1 MAKDGKL
8 VYRLAASRDGEEG
21 KARTY
26 VQHLIEQDSKK
37 IYELV
42 HNKKAWVYISGYAL
56 VTHLWDSADDSFR
69 YDPGLQ
75 TRCRLR

>member
-1 MAKDGKL
+1 MAEDGKL

-26 VQHLIEQDSKK
+26 VQHLIEQDSKS

-42 HNKKAWVYISGYAL
+42 HNKHAWVYISG
-56 VTHLWDSADDSFR
+56 
-69 YDPGLQ
+69 
-75 TRCRLR
+75 